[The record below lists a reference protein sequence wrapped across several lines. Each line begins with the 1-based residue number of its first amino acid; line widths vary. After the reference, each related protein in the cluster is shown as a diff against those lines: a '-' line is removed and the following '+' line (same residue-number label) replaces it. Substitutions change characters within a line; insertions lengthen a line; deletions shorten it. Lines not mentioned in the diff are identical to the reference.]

1 MVDVLDSSARSAGRG
16 RDFDPVTR
24 MTQKESQAAG
34 ASGDAAA
41 MVLAR

>member
-1 MVDVLDSSARSAGRG
+1 MVDVVDSSARRAGPG

-24 MTQKESQAAG
+24 MTQKVSQAAG